1 MIFLFDPMSL
11 ITPDLGFMFWTTLAF
26 VLFWFLIGKY
36 AIRPIQNSI
45 EARNKSIED
54 SLAQAEI
61 ARKEIA
67 SMQAKNEDLLKEARE
82 ERSRIINE
90 AKASSDKFR
99 AEQMERAKSDASKLL
114 ADAKTEIDNQKKQA
128 MAEVK
133 NEVGKLAVEMAEKI
147 LRTQL
152 SNDNVQQ
159 ELVKK
164 MVAEMN

>member
-1 MIFLFDPMSL
+1 MIFLFDSMSL
-11 ITPDLGFMFWTTLAF
+11 VMPEIGYFFWTALAF
-26 VLFWFLIGKY
+26 IIFWILIGKY
-36 AIRPIQNSI
+36 AVRPIQNSI

-82 ERSRIINE
+82 ERTKIMNE
-90 AKASSDKFR
+90 AKAFSEKFR
-99 AEQMERAKSDASKLL
+99 AEQMDKAKLDASKILS
-114 ADAKTEIDNQKKQA
+114 DAKLEIDNMKKQA
-128 MAEVK
+128 MTEVK
-133 NEVGKLAVEMAEKI
+133 NEVGKLAVEMSEKI
-147 LRTQL
+147 LRTKL
-152 SNDNVQQ
+152 SDDPTQQ